1 MEFRPQQIAD
11 CYVIA
16 PEPVADDRGSFARVF
31 SADEFGDRGLE
42 MNIWQMN
49 LSRCHAGGTIRGIH
63 WQAEPHS
70 EAKLARCVRGRVFDV
85 CVDVRS
91 GSDSLGS
98 WVGVELTP
106 ENQLAMYVPPGC
118 GHGYQ
123 AMEPGSE
130 LLYSTS
136 GPYVPDAERGV
147 RWNDPTL
154 GIDWPLKNGIILSDK
169 DRTWPDFKGH

>member
-1 MEFRPQQIAD
+1 MEFRPQQITD

-42 MNIWQMN
+42 TNIWQIN
-49 LSRCHAGGTIRGIH
+49 LSRCHTIGTIRGIH
-63 WQAEPHS
+63 WQADPYS

-98 WVGVELTP
+98 WVGAELTP
-106 ENQLAMYVPPGC
+106 ENQLAMYVS
-118 GHGYQ
+118 Q
-123 AMEPGSE
+123 VADMV
-130 LLYSTS
+130 T
-136 GPYVPDAERGV
+136 R
-147 RWNDPTL
+147 RWNRVQSCCTRHRAHMCPRRREGSGGMIRCSGSSGL
-154 GIDWPLKNGIILSDK
+154 LRKGPFS
-169 DRTWPDFKGH
+169 RTRTATGRTFRQL